1 MKKVAAGID
10 IGGTNTIFAWVSE
23 AGDILWSNSVSTTT
37 FATAKALVSEVCDQL
52 KSNLLGEAV
61 GLGVGA
67 PSANFYTGCI
77 EHAPNLNWGDIV
89 PLQQYFEVEMQLPT
103 IVTNDANAAAIG
115 EQVYGVA
122 KGMKDF
128 MMVTLGTGLGSGFVA
143 NGELIYGHDGFA
155 GELGHTTVEK
165 NGRLCGCGRNGC
177 LETYVSATGI
187 VRTAKEF
194 LDKSSNS
201 SLADIDVITSKSI
214 YDAAIAGDKLALE
227 IFDFTAEKLGFSL
240 ANTVAITSPKMIVLF
255 GGLAQS
261 GDLLIKP
268 TKKYLEKYV
277 LSIFK
282 NKIEIVPSKL
292 NASDAAILGA
302 SALAWK
308 Q

>member
-23 AGDILWSNSVSTTT
+23 TGEILWSNSVSTTA

-67 PSANFYTGCI
+67 PSTNFYTGCI
-77 EHAPNLNWGDIV
+77 EYAPNLNWGDVV
-89 PLQQYFEVEMQLPT
+89 PLQQYFEEEMQLPT

-155 GELGHTTVEK
+155 GELGHTIIEP
-165 NGRLCGCGRNGC
+165 NGRSCGCGRKGC
-177 LETYVSATGI
+177 LETYASATGMEQ
-187 VRTAKEF
+187 T
-194 LDKSSNS
+194 
-201 SLADIDVITSKSI
+201 
-214 YDAAIAGDKLALE
+214 ALE
-227 IFDFTAEKLGFSL
+227 ISGKKYTSKAVAEAVERGEQWALEAFDFTAQKLGLAL
-240 ANTVAITSPKMIVLF
+240 ANSVAITRPEAIVLF
-255 GGLAQS
+255 GGLAQA
-261 GDLLIKP
+261 GDLLFVP
-268 TKKYLEKYV
+268 TKKYMEENLLHNYQD
-277 LSIFK
+277 
-282 NKIEIVPSKL
+282 KIPLIGSALPE
-292 NASDAAILGA
+292 SDAAVLGA
-302 SALAWK
+302 SALIWK
-308 Q
+308 TQL